1 MSLIYRGR
9 KVESTNEAAKA
20 TAVQGTYR
28 GATVSLRQN
37 AQSTSQFSVDRQY
50 RGINY

>member
-9 KVESTNEAAKA
+9 KVESTNKAATT

-28 GATVSLRQN
+28 GAAVSLRQN
-37 AQSTSQFSVDRQY
+37 AHSTSQFSVGRQY

>member
-9 KVESTNEAAKA
+9 KVESTNEVATAA
-20 TAVQGTYR
+20 AVQGTYR

-37 AQSTSQFSVDRQY
+37 GQPASQFSAGRQY
-50 RGINY
+50 RGVTY